1 MNELLR
7 IFPSCYA
14 DLPVSDLYRATR
26 MLSDT
31 GQLADGALVTEV
43 DEIMKLRMRIEKA
56 EELKRKEE
64 EERQKR
70 RKPRR
75 DGEIAKFI
83 KYSLRLYFCPSIE

>member
-1 MNELLR
+1 MNCSED
-7 IFPSCYA
+7 SQCYA
-14 DLPVSDLYRATR
+14 DLPVSDPYCGTR

-31 GQLADGALVTEV
+31 GQLADGALVAEV
-43 DEIMKLRMRIEKA
+43 DEIMKLRIEKA

-75 DGEIAKFI
+75 GGEIAMFLNF
-83 KYSLRLYFCPSIE
+83 SLSLYFFVCR